1 MDNNGVS
8 QMTQHSLTVPSG
20 SDEIA
25 SERAIETR
33 AQRWLKGTSD
43 ERCALLKSWGVQCSC
58 GAESI
63 IFFDPVTHEW
73 FNDDGCVFTWYE
85 PEDEGDDWS
94 RGWNCGDESMQHFQ
108 MPTEPLDAKMF
119 RYVWEMP
126 IEHPSMFPEK
136 LILIRQLMLGANL

>member
-1 MDNNGVS
+1 MDSNGFS
-8 QMTQHSLTVPSG
+8 QTTQLSLTVPAG

-25 SERAIETR
+25 SVQETR

-43 ERCALLKSWGVQCSC
+43 ERSALLKSWGVQCSC

-73 FNDDGCVFTWYE
+73 FNDDGWVFTWYE
-85 PEDEGDDWS
+85 SDESAGDDWN
-94 RGWNCGDESMQHFQ
+94 RGWNCNDPSMQHFQ
-108 MPTEPLDAKMF
+108 MLTEPLDAKMF

-126 IEHPSMFPEK
+126 IEHPLLFPEK
-136 LILIRQLMLGANL
+136 LILIRQLMLGATL